1 MSTTKKTAIISGT
14 PYLATVGVNAFKDMG
29 NTSKITVTHN
39 VSKKTLPNL
48 QGGGGNDDSFEK
60 LESVTIAASFRHV
73 SIELLEMALGGS
85 SVSVPAGAVADEP
98 HTVVELDSLIM
109 LDHMQDMAQTLTVEP
124 AVSGSAFVEGTD
136 YIRKRSG
143 IIPITGGA
151 MTAAQAITVSYTK
164 AKHLRVQALLST
176 STEKAF
182 MFDGINERTNKP
194 WCYKY
199 HRVNWGI
206 AKSIELIG
214 EDFISYDV
222 EGEGLAYSGITDPA
236 KSQFYEALIGDL

>member
-1 MSTTKKTAIISGT
+1 MSTTKKTAIIAGT
-14 PYLATVGVNAFKDMG
+14 PYISAVGVNAFKSLG
-29 NTSKITVTHN
+29 NTSKITVSHS
-39 VSKKTLPNL
+39 VSKKTLPNM
-48 QGGGGNDDSFEK
+48 QGKGGNDDAFEK
-60 LESVTIAASFRHV
+60 LDSATIAASFRHV
-73 SIELLEMALGGS
+73 SIAMLEMALGGS
-85 SVSVPAGAVADEP
+85 SVSVAAGAVADEP

-109 LDHMQDMAQTLTVEP
+109 LDHMQDMALTLTVEP
-124 AVSGSAFVEGTD
+124 ASAGSAFVEGTD

-151 MTAAQAITVSYTK
+151 MTEAQEITVSYTK

-199 HRVNWGI
+199 HRVSWGI
-206 AKSIELIG
+206 AKSLELIG
-214 EDFISYDV
+214 EDFISFDI
-222 EGEGLAYSGITDPA
+222 EGEPLAWDGITDPN
-236 KSQFYEALIGDL
+236 KSQFYEALVGDL

>member
-1 MSTTKKTAIISGT
+1 MSKKTAIISGT
-14 PYLATVGVNAFKDMG
+14 PYLSLVGVNAFKDLG

-39 VSKKTLPNL
+39 VTKKTLPNY

-60 LESVTIAASFRHV
+60 LESATIAASFRHV
-73 SIELLEMALGGS
+73 SIALLEMALGGS
-85 SVSVPAGAVADEP
+85 SVSVAAGAVADEP
-98 HTVVELDSLIM
+98 HTVVELDALIK
-109 LDHMQDMAQTLTVEP
+109 LNHMQDMAQTLTVEP

-194 WCYKY
+194 WCYMY
-199 HRVNWGI
+199 HRVNFGV
-206 AKSIELIG
+206 AKSVELIG
-214 EDFISYDV
+214 EDFISFEV
-222 EGEGLAYSGITDPA
+222 EGEVLAYSGITDPA

>member
-109 LDHMQDMAQTLTVEP
+109 LDHMQDMALTLTVEP
-124 AVSGSAFVEGTD
+124 AVSGAPFAEGTD

-199 HRVNWGI
+199 HRVSWGI

-236 KSQFYEALIGDL
+236 KSQFYEALVGDL